1 MENDG
6 QRVQSPRIWRNQLL
20 AGSFFEEEAS
30 ETNACVDVR
39 SGLLNPPFEC
49 NKSHTTSIEQKIN
62 S

>member
-1 MENDG
+1 MVNMCSLWE
-6 QRVQSPRIWRNQLL
+6 SLEEL
-20 AGSFFEEEAS
+20 AFGKELYEEEAS

-49 NKSHTTSIEQKIN
+49 NKSHTTSIDQKIN